1 MLKRMLLDVLRKLT
15 RVREP
20 VFIALENI
28 RVHKLRTFLTL
39 LGIILSVSTLIIVI
53 SLIEGTNNY
62 ISDRVANLG
71 ANVFLVNQIGLVPE
85 RKDFLKAL
93 KRNRQIT
100 YEDFEALRD
109 NMVLALRVGLEVR
122 RTGNLRSGVENLE
135 DVDVRGVTSN
145 IGDM

>member
-85 RKDFLKAL
+85 RKDFLKS
-93 KRNRQIT
+93 KRQVDRRQP
-100 YEDFEALRD
+100 
-109 NMVLALRVGLEVR
+109 
-122 RTGNLRSGVENLE
+122 RS
-135 DVDVRGVTSN
+135 
-145 IGDM
+145 